1 MCCLRIAK
9 RRKLADVI
17 EQPDAE
23 TWEVPVGE
31 AKARLAELRTRM
43 IVELERWMTP
53 TSAEEDRLNDA
64 IRALTFYKIQRVP
77 DDQLTYMKMEPQ
89 QCHLNASAYA
99 KLDPTGESQHVSGWW
114 KRGGIFFFHSVIL
127 TRTRLSCVT
136 PHHDPSPL
144 QFAPDF
150 DIKWMESNGLMN
162 ASRDGLKVPFLVR
175 DFPETVIAE
184 ATAARDALLA
194 GADPR
199 SIQLP
204 L

>member
-1 MCCLRIAK
+1 M
-9 RRKLADVI
+9 
-17 EQPDAE
+17 
-23 TWEVPVGE
+23 GE
-31 AKARLAELRTRM
+31 SKARFEELRARM
-43 IVELERWMTP
+43 LVELERWMTP
-53 TSAEEDRLNDA
+53 TSPDEDRLNDA
-64 IRALTFYKIQRVP
+64 VRALTFYKIQRVP
-77 DDQLTYMKMEPQ
+77 DDKLAYMRMEPQ
-89 QCHLNASAYA
+89 RCHLNASAYA
-99 KLDPTGESQHVSGWW
+99 RLDPTGESRHVAGWW

-127 TRTRLSCVT
+127 SETKLFCIT

-150 DIKWMESNGLMN
+150 DIVWTESDGVMN

-199 SIQLP
+199 SIRLP

>member
-1 MCCLRIAK
+1 M
-9 RRKLADVI
+9 
-17 EQPDAE
+17 
-23 TWEVPVGE
+23 GE

-144 QFAPDF
+144 QFAQVLQCF
-150 DIKWMESNGLMN
+150 QNLGYRTL
-162 ASRDGLKVPFLVR
+162 ASSLR
-175 DFPETVIAE
+175 T
-184 ATAARDALLA
+184 
-194 GADPR
+194 R
-199 SIQLP
+199 SIKSRTAWAGCLP
-204 L
+204 LSSIAWMREARSPTSATR